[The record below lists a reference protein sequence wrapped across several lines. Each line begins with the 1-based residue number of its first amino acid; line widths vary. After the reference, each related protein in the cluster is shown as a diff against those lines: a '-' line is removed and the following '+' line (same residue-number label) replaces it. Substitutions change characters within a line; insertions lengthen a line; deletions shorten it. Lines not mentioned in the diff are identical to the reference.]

1 MMIEAFV
8 LRMMGSLRPHGV
20 RWVRLVPSACP
31 AMLGDPN
38 ATVRIAVGD
47 LYRADEMLLDL
58 RLQDVT
64 ESYADELAGRVLAN
78 VHLRRCSVRT
88 LHTN

>member
-8 LRMMGSLRPHGV
+8 LRMMGALRPHGV
-20 RWVRLVPSACP
+20 RWVRLVPAACP

-38 ATVRIAVGD
+38 ATVRLAVGD
-47 LYRADEMLLDL
+47 LFRADEMVMDL

-64 ESYADELAGRVLAN
+64 EAYAEELAGRVLAN
-78 VHLRRCSVRT
+78 VHLRRCTVHA
-88 LHTN
+88 LHNN